1 MAISYPLTFPS
12 HTGIRGVSLR
22 AINAVAYD
30 RSPFTFA
37 GQAQAS
43 AGQMWAADVT
53 LPPMKYDDA
62 EQWMAWLIS
71 LRGQLGTFT
80 MGDPARAVAR
90 GSARGTDTVTV
101 NNGASIAATDISVG
115 SKYEILT
122 VGTTDFTLIGASSN
136 AVGIIFTATAVGTG
150 TGTVTASQTG
160 QDLNITSNQLSKTGY
175 LKAGDYIQLGS
186 GSTATLHKVLVD
198 ANTDGSGNATLT
210 VWPHVRTAPADAAT
224 VVVQNAVGRWRLA
237 GNETEWSINE
247 ALIYGVSFSAMEAV

>member
-12 HTGIRGVSLR
+12 HTGIRSVSLR
-22 AINAVAYD
+22 AINAVVYE

-43 AGQMWAADVT
+43 AGQMWGADVT
-53 LPPMKYDDA
+53 LPPMKYADA

-80 MGDPARAVAR
+80 MGDPMRCVAR
-90 GSARGTDTVTV
+90 GSARGTDTVV
-101 NNGASIAATDISVG
+101 VNGAG
-115 SKYEILT
+115 
-122 VGTTDFTLIGASSN
+122 
-136 AVGIIFTATAVGTG
+136 
-150 TGTVTASQTG
+150 QTG

-198 ANTDGSGNATLT
+198 ASTNGSGNATLT
-210 VWPHVRTAPADAAT
+210 LWPHVRTAPANAAT

>member
-43 AGQMWAADVT
+43 AGQMWGADVT
-53 LPPMKYDDA
+53 LPPMKYGDA

-80 MGDPARAVAR
+80 MGDPMRCVAR
-90 GSARGTDTVTV
+90 GSARGTDTVV
-101 NNGASIAATDISVG
+101 VNGAG
-115 SKYEILT
+115 
-122 VGTTDFTLIGASSN
+122 
-136 AVGIIFTATAVGTG
+136 
-150 TGTVTASQTG
+150 QTG

-198 ANTDGSGNATLT
+198 ASTNGSGNATLT
-210 VWPHVRTAPADAAT
+210 LWPHVRTAPANAAT

>member
-22 AINAVAYD
+22 AINAVVYE

-43 AGQMWAADVT
+43 AGQMWGADVT
-53 LPPMKYDDA
+53 LPPMKYADA

-80 MGDPARAVAR
+80 MGDPMRCVAR
-90 GSARGTDTVTV
+90 GSARGTDTVV
-101 NNGASIAATDISVG
+101 VNGAG
-115 SKYEILT
+115 
-122 VGTTDFTLIGASSN
+122 
-136 AVGIIFTATAVGTG
+136 
-150 TGTVTASQTG
+150 QTG

-198 ANTDGSGNATLT
+198 ASTNGSGNATLT
-210 VWPHVRTAPADAAT
+210 LWPHVRTAPANAAT